1 MIGALEGIL
10 QEKRPTRILINV
22 SGVCYEVSIPLST
35 FYELPE
41 EHSAVR
47 LRIHTHV
54 REDTFQLFGFSSTEE
69 RLIFTE
75 LIRVSGI
82 GPKLAIAVLSGLSS
96 QALAK
101 ALREGDLLALEAI
114 PGVGKKTAQRMV
126 IDLRDRLA
134 SVFDAEVGAI
144 EGVIEGKE
152 GGRGKIFDEAVSAL
166 ENLGYSQKQAKK
178 AVDEVLR
185 SEEAEDLE
193 IGTLLRRALRSLAR

>member
-1 MIGALEGIL
+1 MIGALEGVL

-22 SGVCYEVSIPLST
+22 SGVCYDVSIPLST
-35 FYELPE
+35 FYELPD
-41 EHSAVR
+41 EHSMVS

-54 REDTFQLFGFSSTEE
+54 REDTFQLFGFCSTQE

-96 QALAK
+96 PALAR
-101 ALREGDLLALEAI
+101 AIREGDFRALEAI

-134 SVFDAEVGAI
+134 GLLDAED
-144 EGVIEGKE
+144 EGDANTP
-152 GGRGKIFDEAVSAL
+152 GGGDFGRNAMLDEAVSAL

-178 AVDEVLR
+178 AVDEVVH
-185 SEEAEDLE
+185 SDDVEDLE
-193 IGTLLRRALRSLAR
+193 ISTLLRRALRSLAR